1 MLEFLTGWTIC
12 FFASDVEIKKVK
24 WSSNTSYG
32 GSDVILWKRC
42 SEGQSSVRQVA
53 QITFRHRNRSDGKGY
68 LWRSG
73 SGNFLHLLFLEVARL
88 TQINQ

>member
-12 FFASDVEIKKVK
+12 FFASNVGIKKVRK
-24 WSSNTSYG
+24 LSDTNYG
-32 GSDVILWKRC
+32 GADVALWKRC

-53 QITFRHRNRSDGKGY
+53 QITFRHRSYRPGKGF

-73 SGNFLHLLFLEVARL
+73 SGSLLHLLHLEVAQL
-88 TQINQ
+88 TQ